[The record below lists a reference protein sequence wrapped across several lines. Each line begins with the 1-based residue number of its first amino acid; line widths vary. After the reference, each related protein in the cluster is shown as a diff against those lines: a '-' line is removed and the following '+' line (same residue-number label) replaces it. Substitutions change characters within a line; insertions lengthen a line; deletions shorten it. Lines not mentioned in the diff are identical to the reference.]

1 MELNLQFFMMVAVG
15 VVIGALALKVKD
27 FLQKYLA
34 KLEKTLEMISW
45 SCSACA
51 DKLNFVER
59 RMEHALQSGDETA
72 RHLCQVVMEYNGELA
87 EMSLKWALRQTLE
100 VYSTWRAARM

>member
-15 VVIGALALKVKD
+15 VIIGALALA
-27 FLQKYLA
+27 LKYLA
-34 KLEKTLEMISW
+34 KLEKTLEKISW

-59 RMEHALQSGDETA
+59 RMEHAFQSGDETA

-87 EMSLKWALRQTLE
+87 VMSLKWALRQTLE

>member
-15 VVIGALALKVKD
+15 VIIGALALKVKD

-34 KLEKTLEMISW
+34 KLEKTLAW

-59 RMEHALQSGDETA
+59 RMDHALQSGDEAT

-87 EMSLKWALRQTLE
+87 EMSLKWALRSTLE